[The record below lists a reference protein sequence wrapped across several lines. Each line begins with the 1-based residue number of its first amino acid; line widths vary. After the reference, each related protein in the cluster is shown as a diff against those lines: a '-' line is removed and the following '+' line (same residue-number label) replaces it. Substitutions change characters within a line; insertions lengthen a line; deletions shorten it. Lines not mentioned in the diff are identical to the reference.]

1 MFDTHGF
8 VSRKDSKVRVEEK
21 GDKEKMREMREE
33 SIYFPFILWV
43 VILFPQER
51 VHSKNEESFQN

>member
-1 MFDTHGF
+1 M
-8 VSRKDSKVRVEEK
+8 SRKDSKVRVEEK